1 MEILTISGVVLALT
15 QIAKVTFGLSKRY
28 IPVSALIISGLVIGA
43 IAWVS
48 KMPITGELVSQAL
61 ISAFV
66 AGGVW
71 SNVKATFGV

>member
-15 QIAKVTFGLSKRY
+15 QIAKVTFGLSKKY
-28 IPVSALIISGLVIGA
+28 IPVSALIVSCIVISA
-43 IAWVS
+43 IAFLG
-48 KMPITGELVSQAL
+48 KMPLTGELISQAL

-71 SNVKATFGV
+71 SNVKATFGI